1 VRIENGL
8 DVLPAMAGEGRD
20 LDQILATIVL
30 LRTSGITVLL
40 VEQNASVA
48 LEIADRGYVM
58 ETGRIV
64 STGEGS
70 VLLSDPKVKAAY
82 LGAD

>member
-1 VRIENGL
+1 MLARAHVGRRRRRRSGG
-8 DVLPAMAGEGRD
+8 AGAD
-20 LDQILATIVL
+20 LRRLAHCC
-30 LRTSGITVLL
+30 LRAQ
-40 VEQNASVA
+40 QNASAA